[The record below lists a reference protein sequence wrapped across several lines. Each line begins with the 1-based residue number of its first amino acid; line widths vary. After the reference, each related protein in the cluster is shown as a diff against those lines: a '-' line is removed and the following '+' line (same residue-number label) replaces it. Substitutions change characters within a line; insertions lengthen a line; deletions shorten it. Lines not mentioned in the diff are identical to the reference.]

1 MESIKARNDR
11 LRKTLISDSKNRI
24 VVTASVNASENR
36 EAIIEAV
43 RLFDNFTEANDPHGE
58 HDMGAVEVGGR
69 KYFFKFDYYDSN
81 FEYGADPY
89 TEDYNLVL
97 TIMDASE
104 Y

>member
-1 MESIKARNDR
+1 MDSIKARNDL
-11 LRKTLISDSKNRI
+11 LRKTLISNGKNR
-24 VVTASVNASENR
+24 VVLTASVNASENR

-43 RLFDNFTEANDPHGE
+43 RLFDDFNSGNDPHGE
-58 HDMGAVEVGGR
+58 HDMGSVEVGGR
-69 KYFFKFDYYDSN
+69 KYYFKFDYYDSN